1 MKPLRSAVLA
11 FAIITLAATL
21 SGCGREPGVVDLGAA
36 ETYQRLVA
44 SRLPDLVS
52 NRQCGILIHVAPGGV
67 PNQNVIWRVT
77 SSGHEMV
84 RFTARLTP
92 VSESRTRV
100 ELVFSAGPGGAEA
113 YSGNQ
118 FYRRPAFNQP
128 LRPAVEEQIAALL
141 ENRAYD
147 SSRVPRG
154 TDSVCNVQRARLEE
168 SGRPFHVYDSG
179 TGG

>member
-1 MKPLRSAVLA
+1 M
-11 FAIITLAATL
+11 
-21 SGCGREPGVVDLGAA
+21 VDLSAA

-44 SRLPDLVS
+44 SKLPDLVS
-52 NRQCGILIHVAPGGV
+52 KRQCGILIHVTPDGV
-67 PNQNVIWRVT
+67 PNQNVTWRVT

-84 RFTARLTP
+84 RFTAKLTP
-92 VSESRTRV
+92 VSESRTKV
-100 ELVFSAGPGGAEA
+100 EVAISSGPGGEEA
-113 YSGNQ
+113 YSGKQ

-141 ENRAYD
+141 ESRAYD

-168 SGRPFHVYDSG
+168 LGRPFHVYDSG